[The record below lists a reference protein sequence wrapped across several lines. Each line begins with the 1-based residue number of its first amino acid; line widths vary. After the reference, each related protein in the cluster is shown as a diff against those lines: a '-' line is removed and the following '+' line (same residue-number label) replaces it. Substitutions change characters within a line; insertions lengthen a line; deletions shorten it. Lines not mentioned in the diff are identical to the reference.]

1 MKTLFLNPP
10 SFEDFDGGAGS
21 RYQATREVRSFWYP
35 TWLAYPAGMLPGSR
49 ILDAPASG
57 LGVPEALDIAKDY
70 KLFVL
75 YTSTPSLNN
84 DSAFAAKIKEQ
95 DKSALICF
103 VGPHPSVLPEETLKA
118 APAVDFVVRGE
129 FDYVIPEIA
138 EGANLSGVKGI
149 SWRDG
154 DNNIVH
160 NPDRELI
167 HDLDSLPFATE
178 IYKRDLDYREYEI
191 PWIQYPYLS
200 FYTGRGCSSRCIY
213 CLWPQTY
220 SGNSYR
226 TRSVKNVIE
235 EVKYALKAFPD
246 VKEIFFDDDNFC
258 EDQPRAI
265 EIARLLQ
272 PLGISW
278 GCNSKVSVKYE
289 TLKAMK
295 EGGMRVIMVG
305 YETGDQNILNNVR
318 KGTTIEQAKTFT
330 KNCRELGITVHG
342 AFVLGLPGETRDTVE
357 KTIKFACEMDPETI
371 QVSLASPYPG
381 TKFFDICVKEGY
393 INPENLVSEK
403 GYQSC
408 VINYPSISS
417 EEIFMA
423 VEKFYKKFYYR
434 PKYVIKVLRK
444 AIGDKDEMKRI
455 YREAK
460 EFYGFLAKR
469 REALKAEPRAFKG

>member
-57 LGVPEALDIAKDY
+57 LDVQKTLDIARDY
-70 KLFVL
+70 DLFVL
-75 YTSTPSLNN
+75 YTSTPSLKN
-84 DSAFAAKIKEQ
+84 DSAFAAKIKEIVPR
-95 DKSALICF
+95 SLVCF
-103 VGPHPSVLPEETLKA
+103 VGPHPSVLPEETLQA
-118 APAVDFVVRGE
+118 APAVDFAVRGE

-138 EGANLSGVKGI
+138 GGAALAGVKGI

-154 DNNIVH
+154 DKIVH
-160 NPDRELI
+160 NQDRELI
-167 HDLDSLPFATE
+167 HDLDKLPFATE
-178 IYKRDLDYREYEI
+178 VYKRDLDFKEYEI

-200 FYTGRGCSSRCIY
+200 FYTGRGCSSKCVY

-220 SGNSYR
+220 SGNAYR
-226 TRSVKNVIE
+226 TRSPRNVIE
-235 EVKYALKAFPD
+235 EVKYALGAFPG

-258 EDQPRAI
+258 EDQKRAI
-265 EIARLLQ
+265 EIAKLMK

-278 GCNSKVSVKYE
+278 GCNSKVTAKYE
-289 TLKAMK
+289 TLKALK

-305 YETGDQNILNNVR
+305 YETGDQGILNNVR
-318 KGTTIEQAKTFT
+318 KGTTIEQARTFT
-330 KNCRELGITVHG
+330 KNCKDLGITIHG

-357 KTIKFACEMDPETI
+357 SSIKFACEMDPETI

-381 TKFFDICVKEGY
+381 TKFFELCVKEGY
-393 INPENLVSEK
+393 INPESLVSEK

-408 VINYPSISS
+408 VINYPAISS

-444 AIGDKDEMKRI
+444 AFSDKDELKRI

-460 EFYGFLAKR
+460 EFYGFIAKR
-469 REALKAEPRAFKG
+469 REALKEGAGG